1 MPPAAQEHSLPAR
14 SRSSVADV
22 AGPPLIGGPQ
32 RDLLCTLSYVYL
44 ACGQP
49 RRALALLRLVAR
61 DAGDDV
67 GLLRVLAYALI
78 ADKDGSGAMQ
88 IIERLQELDRSASSR
103 APLLLMRSHALRLI
117 GRLDE
122 ARECFR
128 AFTTMRLHPGRD
140 AS

>member
-1 MPPAAQEHSLPAR
+1 MPPVIQEHSLPTR
-14 SRSSVADV
+14 SGSSAADV

-49 RRALALLRLVAR
+49 GRALALLRLVAP
-61 DAGDDV
+61 DAGNDV
-67 GLLRVLAYALI
+67 GLLRVLGYALI
-78 ADKDGSGAMQ
+78 ADEDGAGAMQ
-88 IIERLQELDRSASSR
+88 IIERLQELDRSANAR

-128 AFTTMRLHPGRD
+128 AFTSMRLHAGRD